1 MKTLPEKNSHIWV
14 NMKDVQNDSGV
25 RNMSDIILKELH
37 SVYKTKNPTKEQVKE
52 YKMTERE
59 HYERFDNLSEKELN
73 KKIIKKFVLE
83 MMLCQLLLNVA
94 GVKKKRH
101 KSNR

>member
-37 SVYKTKNPTKEQVKE
+37 GVYKTKNPTKEQVKE

-59 HYERFDNLSEKELN
+59 HYGRFDNLSEKKLD
-73 KKIIKKFVLE
+73 KKIIKKYMLE
-83 MMLCQLLLNVA
+83 MML
-94 GVKKKRH
+94 
-101 KSNR
+101 

>member
-1 MKTLPEKNSHIWV
+1 MPEKNSHIWV

-37 SVYKTKNPTKEQVKE
+37 GVYKTKNPTKEQVKE

>member
-37 SVYKTKNPTKEQVKE
+37 GVYKTKNPTKEK
-52 YKMTERE
+52 
-59 HYERFDNLSEKELN
+59 
-73 KKIIKKFVLE
+73 
-83 MMLCQLLLNVA
+83 
-94 GVKKKRH
+94 
-101 KSNR
+101 